1 MEINNITPICK
12 ILVVG
17 VGGGG
22 CNAVNRMI
30 ASGLKSASFI
40 AANTDKQA
48 LMLSKANVQIQL
60 GEKLTKGLG
69 AGADPEI
76 GRKAAEESKAQISE
90 RLRGTD
96 LVFITAGMGGGTGT
110 GAAPVIASIA
120 KEMGILTIAVVTKPF
135 AFEGKT
141 RLANAEL
148 GIKSLAKCVDTLVVI
163 PNDRLL
169 SIAPKGTSIVDAFK
183 YADEVLRQGI
193 QGISDLIA
201 TPSLINLDFA
211 DVRTVMKNRGLA
223 HMGIGEGKGDKRNEM
238 AVRSAIASP
247 LLETS
252 INGAKAVIINVKG
265 GFDLTLE
272 EVNEAVNMVKDVVSP
287 DANTIFGAT
296 IDENYNERMIV
307 TIVATGFE
315 GSRFENATARAAGRP
330 NPLMGQQQAR
340 VPLPSDSGN
349 FDKARFNDF
358 VTGKPTTPS
367 LFDKGYGAA
376 RPMQPQGYSMPN
388 GAYPRRD
395 ETTNMDLW
403 NRLNS
408 GMPASQNPN
417 AMGNMNQ
424 QRNYPEAEYDRK
436 YGINPNAEANQ
447 YGYGSVQNSQGA
459 PEDQINMIKQAIY
472 GENQNANRP
481 EAIKPNIPV
490 QNQGVQGSVHID
502 DPEVP
507 PFLRRKFGK

>member
-30 ASGLKSASFI
+30 ASGLKSASFV

-48 LMLSKANVQIQL
+48 LMMSKASMQIQL

-76 GRKAAEESKAQISE
+76 GRKAAEESRGQICE
-90 RLRGTD
+90 KLRGVD

-120 KEMGILTIAVVTKPF
+120 REMGILTIAVVTKPF
-135 AFEGKT
+135 EFEGRT
-141 RLANAEL
+141 RLANAEV
-148 GIKSLAKCVDTLVVI
+148 GIKNLSKCVDTLVVI

-223 HMGIGEGKGDKRNEM
+223 HMGIGEGKGEKRNEI
-238 AVRSAIASP
+238 AVRQAIASP

-272 EVNEAVNMVKDVVSP
+272 EVNDAVNLVKEVVSP
-287 DANTIFGAT
+287 DANTIFGTT
-296 IDENYNERMIV
+296 IDENYNDRMIV

-315 GSRFENATARAAGRP
+315 GSRFENATAQGQTQKQNCGAQIP
-330 NPLMGQQQAR
+330 NMVKPQ
-340 VPLPSDSGN
+340 DTGN
-349 FDKARFNDF
+349 FDRAKFNDF
-358 VTGKPTTPS
+358 VAGKPTMS
-367 LFDKGYGAA
+367 LFEKNDAEIP
-376 RPMQPQGYSMPN
+376 RVQNPVMQPEFMQPKKE
-388 GAYPRRD
+388 AYTD
-395 ETTNMDLW
+395 VDLW
-403 NRLNS
+403 NKLRTTASNNS
-408 GMPASQNPN
+408 QPSF
-417 AMGNMNQ
+417 
-424 QRNYPEAEYDRK
+424 EEELDRK
-436 YGINPNAEANQ
+436 YGITRNPAEGQSSGMGQFSQTASKPTPQVNIDRTVKLDSNIKVDNA
-447 YGYGSVQNSQGA
+447 
-459 PEDQINMIKQAIY
+459 DI
-472 GENQNANRP
+472 
-481 EAIKPNIPV
+481 
-490 QNQGVQGSVHID
+490 
-502 DPEVP
+502 P
-507 PFLRRKFGK
+507 PFLRRKFNK

>member
-1 MEINNITPICK
+1 MEIANITPVCK

-30 ASGLKSASFI
+30 GAGLKSASFV

-48 LMLSKANVQIQL
+48 LMMSKASVQIQL

-69 AGADPEI
+69 AGADPEV
-76 GRKAAEESKAQISE
+76 GRKAAEESRAQITE
-90 RLRGTD
+90 KLRGVD

-110 GAAPVIASIA
+110 GAAPIIASIA
-120 KEMGILTIAVVTKPF
+120 REMGILTIAVVTKPF
-135 AFEGKT
+135 EFEGRT
-141 RLANAEL
+141 RAANAEQ
-148 GIKSLAKCVDTLVVI
+148 GIKNLSKCVDTLVVI

-211 DVRTVMKNRGLA
+211 DVRTVMKNRGMA
-223 HMGIGEGKGDKRNEM
+223 HMGIGEGKGEKRNEI
-238 AVRSAIASP
+238 AVRQAIASP

-272 EVNEAVNMVKDVVSP
+272 EVNDAVNMVKEVVSP

-296 IDENYNERMIV
+296 IDESFNDRMIV

-315 GSRFENATARAAGRP
+315 GSKFENVISASNQRP
-330 NPLMGQQQAR
+330 AFMQPNQQLSADRLAQISRPQPA
-340 VPLPSDSGN
+340 PQPNG
-349 FDKARFNDF
+349 FDRDKFNEF
-358 VTGKPTTPS
+358 VNGKPSPS
-367 LFDKGYGAA
+367 LFDRNFGGPAPA
-376 RPMQPQGYSMPN
+376 PRGEEPTRPVPPPPAQNGPRENYS
-388 GAYPRRD
+388 D
-395 ETTNMDLW
+395 VDLW
-403 NRLNS
+403 NKLNRSSTTPPPHPTPSSPREEFKPEPRYNGYSNEEQFRPAPPQSPS
-408 GMPASQNPN
+408 GYENGQA
-417 AMGNMNQ
+417 
-424 QRNYPEAEYDRK
+424 
-436 YGINPNAEANQ
+436 
-447 YGYGSVQNSQGA
+447 GSNLGSNIKI
-459 PEDQINMIKQAIY
+459 EDPDI
-472 GENQNANRP
+472 
-481 EAIKPNIPV
+481 
-490 QNQGVQGSVHID
+490 
-502 DPEVP
+502 P
-507 PFLRRKFGK
+507 PFLRRKFNK